1 MDLWGF
7 PHGQIG
13 GEMFQGQA
21 FLVSQDI
28 ESGLDGVLQLPHIP
42 MPTAIIQKEQCVR
55 RYGWDLPA

>member
-1 MDLWGF
+1 
-7 PHGQIG
+7 
-13 GEMFQGQA
+13 MFQGQA

-28 ESGLDGVLQLPHIP
+28 KGGLDGVLQLPHIP